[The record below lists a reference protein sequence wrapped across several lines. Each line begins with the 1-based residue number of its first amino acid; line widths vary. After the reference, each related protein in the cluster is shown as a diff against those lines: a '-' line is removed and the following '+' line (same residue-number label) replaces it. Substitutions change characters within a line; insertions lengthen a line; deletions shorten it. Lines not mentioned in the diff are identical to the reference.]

1 MTHRATEHFPHLLFL
16 LLLCGSLFS
25 IFSAQAVEEP
35 SITEARAEQIK
46 KQKELEEE
54 KAALDAKI
62 KAYNKI
68 IELKN
73 RQGSLFADQIE
84 VLQAQAA
91 KLEIEIQANTEK
103 LSDIE
108 GSLKSVEERVSE
120 KTRYITREKQLL
132 AEVIREYHAGLSDST
147 NIVFSYDDDTNGFFS
162 KREDWATET
171 GERIRQLLSDL
182 ESTKKSLTEEQ
193 DLLRKKREEID
204 ALKMQ
209 LSERNEY
216 LESTKN
222 NKAYLLTKTQAE
234 VKKYDSLV
242 DDLQKQREELDSEIA
257 DLEAGKIGEI
267 AGMPSCKKGLLDY
280 PLKKFSISQG
290 YGKTSFS
297 KTAYA
302 SGKHNGIDFANSSGT
317 AILAANDGKVVGTG
331 NLGQVAYGK
340 WVAIDHGN
348 GIVTLYGHMSSIS
361 VSRGAKVLQGETIGK
376 VGSTGF
382 STGPHVHFTVYAAR
396 SFEIISSYKTKSGR
410 TVKGLPTGAPVNP
423 NCYLP

>member
-1 MTHRATEHFPHLLFL
+1 MIQKRVRHLS
-16 LLLCGSLFS
+16 SLFS
-25 IFSAQAVEEP
+25 LLLFFGGFFSIVSAQTAEEP
-35 SITEARAEQIK
+35 SITEAREAQIK

-68 IELKN
+68 IDLKN

-84 VLQAQAA
+84 VLQAQAG
-91 KLEIEIQANTEK
+91 KLELEIRANAEK
-103 LSDIE
+103 LTTIE
-108 GSLKSVEERVSE
+108 GNLKSLEERVSE
-120 KTRYITREKQLL
+120 KTRYINREKQVL

-147 NIVFSYDDDTNGFFS
+147 NIVFAYDEDSKGFFS
-162 KREDWATET
+162 RREDWATET
-171 GERIRQLLSDL
+171 GDRIRKLLADL
-182 ESTKKSLTEEQ
+182 ESTKKTLTEEQ
-193 DLLRKKREEID
+193 DLLRKKREEVD
-204 ALKMQ
+204 SLKMQ

-267 AGMPSCKKGLLDY
+267 VGMPSCKKGLLAY
-280 PLKKFSISQG
+280 PAKKFSISQG

-297 KTAYA
+297 KKAYA
-302 SGKHNGIDFANSSGT
+302 SGKHNGIDFANSGGT
-317 AILAANDGKVVGTG
+317 PILAAEDGTVVGTG

-340 WVAIDHGN
+340 WIAINHGN
-348 GIVTLYGHMSSIS
+348 GIVTLYGHLSSIS
-361 VSRGAKVLQGETIGK
+361 VSRGSKVLQGEAIGK
-376 VGSTGF
+376 MGSTGY
-382 STGPHVHFTVYAAR
+382 STGPHVHFTVYAAQ

-423 NCYLP
+423 SCYLP